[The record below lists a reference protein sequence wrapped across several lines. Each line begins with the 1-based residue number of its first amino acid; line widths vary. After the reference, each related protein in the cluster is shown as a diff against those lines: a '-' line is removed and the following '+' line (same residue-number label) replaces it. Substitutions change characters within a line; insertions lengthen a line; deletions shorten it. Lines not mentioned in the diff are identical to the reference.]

1 MKIMKRIGLSLLAQV
16 ILAAI
21 ITLLSIFLAEQQLKF
36 YEVSHNGI
44 IVGIAVLVFFVVEGY
59 AAKMFFMKK
68 IMKICSPEQ
77 QRNYSLLW
85 MNIAIALLI
94 NGCIMFVFAGLAG
107 LFIGLLGMT
116 ILSEGV
122 GVAVGVWRVLK
133 SSPAKPADFKKE
145 AAAENTQRGQI
156 DNTHED

>member
-1 MKIMKRIGLSLLAQV
+1 MKIMKKIGLSLSVQV

-36 YEVSHNGI
+36 HEVSHNGI
-44 IVGIAVLVFFVVEGY
+44 IVGIVILIFFVVEGY
-59 AAKMFFMKK
+59 ATKMFFMKK

-77 QRNYSLLW
+77 QKNYSLLW

-133 SSPAKPADFKKE
+133 SSPAKPADFKE
-145 AAAENTQRGQI
+145 EGTAEKTQQGRLENI
-156 DNTHED
+156 HED